1 MPNTEGAMLPRR
13 CRADTLID
21 PSLSDNIEITSN
33 PYAPVVSVGKAASRY
48 FGLRKLTW
56 VSAALIFFGVSL
68 YLTTSMLQGWYAGPY
83 IVDTHPTA
91 IRQLWGGRQDLALRY
106 GSGFVFLG
114 MFLFLVRVFFSFISV
129 HLKTNAPSVNDG
141 PPER

>member
-1 MPNTEGAMLPRR
+1 MLPHP

-33 PYAPVVSVGKAASRY
+33 PYAPVVSVGKAASRD
-48 FGLRKLTW
+48 FELRKLTW

-68 YLTTSMLQGWYAGPY
+68 YLATSMLQGWYAGPY
-83 IVDTHPTA
+83 IADTHPTA
-91 IRQLWGGRQDLALRY
+91 IRKLWGGRQDLAFRY

-114 MFLFLVRVFFSFISV
+114 MFLFLVRIFSFIIV
-129 HLKTNAPSVNDG
+129 HSQKNDTTSVNDD

>member
-1 MPNTEGAMLPRR
+1 MSLHR
-13 CRADTLID
+13 CSVDSPIDT
-21 PSLSDNIEITSN
+21 SLSDNKEITPN
-33 PYAPVVSVGKAASRY
+33 PYAQVVSLGKAASRD

-68 YLTTSMLQGWYAGPY
+68 YLTTSMLGEWYAGPY

-91 IRQLWGGRQDLALRY
+91 IRQLWSGRKHLALRY

-114 MFLFLVRVFFSFISV
+114 IVLFIVRVFSFITV
-129 HLKTNAPSVNDG
+129 HLKNDTTSDNDS